1 MHSTLLAA
9 IISARKIEEEEVLN
23 GKEAIRP
30 SKMNNSGSK
39 L

>member
-23 GKEAIRP
+23 GKEGLRP
-30 SKMNNSGSK
+30 YKMNKN
-39 L
+39 